1 MGTYTSNA
9 GFFLLNILLGSA
21 IFIVLLRLILQLMGA
36 DSSNPI
42 SQSIKAIT
50 DPILQPTR
58 RYLPKF
64 QSLDSAS
71 VIILIALQM
80 ALTWLS
86 LKMISILDPDLL
98 SILIFSI
105 GEIVAKFVRLLIWAI
120 IINALISWFS
130 VGSYHPIVD
139 VINSITSPLLDRARK
154 VLPMST
160 GLDFSPLI
168 AIIALQLVLILIVS
182 PLKDISNIFLR

>member
-9 GFFLLNILLGSA
+9 GFFLINILLGSA
-21 IFIVLLRLILQLMGA
+21 IFIALLRLILQLMGA
-36 DSSNPI
+36 DSRNPI

-50 DPILQPTR
+50 DPILQPIR

-71 VIILIALQM
+71 LLMLVAMQM
-80 ALTWLS
+80 MLTWLS
-86 LKMISILDPDLL
+86 LRMISTLDQSIL
-98 SILIFSI
+98 SIFVFSI
-105 GEIVAKFVRLLIWAI
+105 GEIIAKFVRILIWAI

-130 VGSYHPIVD
+130 AGSYHPIVD
-139 VINSITSPLLDRARK
+139 VINSITNPLLNRARK

-160 GLDFSPLI
+160 GLDFSPLMV
-168 AIIALQLVLILIVS
+168 IIVLQLVLILVVS
-182 PLKDISNIFLR
+182 PLKDISNIFL

>member
-9 GFFLLNILLGSA
+9 GFFLINILLGSA
-21 IFIVLLRLILQLMGA
+21 IFIALLRLILQLMGA
-36 DSSNPI
+36 DSRNPI

-71 VIILIALQM
+71 LLMLVAMQM
-80 ALTWLS
+80 MLTWLS
-86 LKMISILDPDLL
+86 LRMISTLDPSIL
-98 SILIFSI
+98 SIFVFSI
-105 GEIVAKFVRLLIWAI
+105 GEIIAKFVRILIWAI

-130 VGSYHPIVD
+130 AGSYHPIVD
-139 VINSITSPLLDRARK
+139 VINSITNPLLNRARK

-160 GLDFSPLI
+160 GLDFYPLL
-168 AIIALQLVLILIVS
+168 IIIVLQLVLILVVS
-182 PLKDISNIFLR
+182 PLKDMSNIFL

>member
-9 GFFLLNILLGSA
+9 GFFLINILLGSA

-86 LKMISILDPDLL
+86 LKMISILDPDIL

>member
-9 GFFLLNILLGSA
+9 GLFLINILLGSA

-36 DSSNPI
+36 DHHNPI
-42 SQSIKAIT
+42 SQSIKSIT

-71 VIILIALQM
+71 LLMLIAMQM

-86 LKMISILDPDLL
+86 LNIVSTLDPNIFP
-98 SILIFSI
+98 ILVFSVA
-105 GEIVAKFVRLLIWAI
+105 EVVAKFVRILIWAI
-120 IINALISWFS
+120 IINALVSWFS
-130 VGSYHPIVD
+130 AGSYHPIVD
-139 VINSITSPLLDRARK
+139 VINSITYPLLYRARK
-154 VLPMST
+154 LLPIST

-168 AIIALQLVLILIVS
+168 AIIALQLVLILVVS
-182 PLKDISNIFLR
+182 PLKDISNIVLR

>member
-9 GFFLLNILLGSA
+9 GFFLINILLGSA
-21 IFIVLLRLILQLMGA
+21 IFIVLIRLILQLMGA
-36 DSSNPI
+36 DSLNPI

-58 RYLPKF
+58 RFLPKF
-64 QSLDSAS
+64 QSVDSAS
-71 VIILIALQM
+71 LLILIAMQVT
-80 ALTWLS
+80 LTWLS
-86 LKMISILDPDLL
+86 LRMISTLDPNML

-105 GEIVAKFVRLLIWAI
+105 GEIVAKFVRVLIWAV

-130 VGSYHPIVD
+130 PGTYHPIVD
-139 VINSITSPLLDRARK
+139 IINSITNPLLNRVRK

-168 AIIALQLVLILIVS
+168 VIILLQLVLILVVS

>member
-9 GFFLLNILLGSA
+9 GLFLINILLGSA

-36 DSSNPI
+36 DSRNPI

-58 RYLPKF
+58 RYLPTLR
-64 QSLDSAS
+64 SLDSAS
-71 VIILIALQM
+71 LLNLIAMQM
-80 ALTWLS
+80 MLTWLS
-86 LKMISILDPDLL
+86 LRMISTLDPNIP
-98 SILIFSI
+98 SIFVFSI
-105 GEIVAKFVRLLIWAI
+105 GEIIAKFVRILIWAI

-130 VGSYHPIVD
+130 AGSYHPIID
-139 VINSITSPLLDRARK
+139 VINSITNPLLDRARK

-160 GLDFSPLI
+160 GLDFSPLMV
-168 AIIALQLVLILIVS
+168 IIVLQLVLILVVS
-182 PLKDISNIFLR
+182 PLKDLSNIFL

>member
-9 GFFLLNILLGSA
+9 GFFLINILLGSA
-21 IFIVLLRLILQLMGA
+21 IFIALLRLILQLMGA
-36 DSSNPI
+36 DSRNPI

-71 VIILIALQM
+71 LLMLVAMQM
-80 ALTWLS
+80 MLTWLS
-86 LKMISILDPDLL
+86 LRMISTLDPSIL
-98 SILIFSI
+98 SIFVFSI
-105 GEIVAKFVRLLIWAI
+105 GEIIAKFVRILIWAI

-130 VGSYHPIVD
+130 AGSYHPIVD
-139 VINSITSPLLDRARK
+139 VINSITNPLLNRARK
-154 VLPMST
+154 VLPMGT

-168 AIIALQLVLILIVS
+168 VIIVLQLVLILVVS
-182 PLKDISNIFLR
+182 PLKDISNIFL

>member
-9 GFFLLNILLGSA
+9 GFFLINILLGSA
-21 IFIVLLRLILQLMGA
+21 IFIALLRLILQLMGA
-36 DSSNPI
+36 DSRNPI

-71 VIILIALQM
+71 LLMLVAMQM
-80 ALTWLS
+80 MLTWLS
-86 LKMISILDPDLL
+86 LRMISTLDL
-98 SILIFSI
+98 SILSIFVFSI
-105 GEIVAKFVRLLIWAI
+105 GEIIAKFVRILIWAI

-130 VGSYHPIVD
+130 AGSYHPIVD
-139 VINSITSPLLDRARK
+139 VINSITNPLLNRARK

-160 GLDFSPLI
+160 GLDFSPLMV
-168 AIIALQLVLILIVS
+168 IIVLQLVLILVVS
-182 PLKDISNIFLR
+182 PLKDISNIFL

>member
-9 GFFLLNILLGSA
+9 GFFLINILLGSA
-21 IFIVLLRLILQLMGA
+21 IFIALLRLILQLMGA
-36 DSSNPI
+36 DSRNPI
-42 SQSIKAIT
+42 SQSIKEIT

-71 VIILIALQM
+71 LLMLVAMQM
-80 ALTWLS
+80 MLTWLS
-86 LKMISILDPDLL
+86 LRMISTPDPSIL
-98 SILIFSI
+98 SIFVFSI
-105 GEIVAKFVRLLIWAI
+105 GEIIAKFVRILIWAI

-130 VGSYHPIVD
+130 AGSYHPIVD
-139 VINSITSPLLDRARK
+139 VINSITNPLLNRARK

-160 GLDFSPLI
+160 GLDFSPLMV
-168 AIIALQLVLILIVS
+168 IIVLQLVLILVVS
-182 PLKDISNIFLR
+182 PLKDISNIFL

>member
-9 GFFLLNILLGSA
+9 GFFLINILLGSA
-21 IFIVLLRLILQLMGA
+21 IFIALLRLILQLMGA
-36 DSSNPI
+36 DSRNPI

-71 VIILIALQM
+71 LLMLVAMQM
-80 ALTWLS
+80 MLTWLS
-86 LKMISILDPDLL
+86 LRMISTLDTNIL
-98 SILIFSI
+98 SIFVFSI
-105 GEIVAKFVRLLIWAI
+105 GEIIAKFVRILIWAI

-130 VGSYHPIVD
+130 AGSYHPIVD
-139 VINSITSPLLDRARK
+139 VIHSMTNPLLNRARK
-154 VLPMST
+154 VLPMTT
-160 GLDFSPLI
+160 GLDFSPLMV
-168 AIIALQLVLILIVS
+168 IIVLQLVLILVVS
-182 PLKDISNIFLR
+182 PLKDISNIFL

>member
-9 GFFLLNILLGSA
+9 GFFLINILLGSA
-21 IFIVLLRLILQLMGA
+21 IFIALIRLILQLMGA
-36 DSSNPI
+36 DSRNPI

-71 VIILIALQM
+71 LLMLVAMQM
-80 ALTWLS
+80 MLTWLS
-86 LKMISILDPDLL
+86 LRMISTLDPSIL
-98 SILIFSI
+98 SIFVFSI
-105 GEIVAKFVRLLIWAI
+105 GEIIAKFVRILIWAI

-130 VGSYHPIVD
+130 AGSYHPIVD
-139 VINSITSPLLDRARK
+139 VINSITNPLLNRARK

-160 GLDFSPLI
+160 GLDFSPLMV
-168 AIIALQLVLILIVS
+168 IIVLQLVLILVVS
-182 PLKDISNIFLR
+182 PLKDISNIFL

>member
-1 MGTYTSNA
+1 
-9 GFFLLNILLGSA
+9 
-21 IFIVLLRLILQLMGA
+21 MGA
-36 DSSNPI
+36 DSRNPI

-71 VIILIALQM
+71 LLMLVAMQM
-80 ALTWLS
+80 VLTWLS
-86 LKMISILDPDLL
+86 LRMISTLDPSIL
-98 SILIFSI
+98 SIFVFSI
-105 GEIVAKFVRLLIWAI
+105 GEIIAKFVRILIWAI

-130 VGSYHPIVD
+130 AGSYHPIVD
-139 VINSITSPLLDRARK
+139 VINSITNPLLNRARK

-160 GLDFSPLI
+160 GLDFSPLMV
-168 AIIALQLVLILIVS
+168 IIVLQLVLILVVS
-182 PLKDISNIFLR
+182 PLKDISNIFL

>member
-9 GFFLLNILLGSA
+9 GFFLINILLGSA
-21 IFIVLLRLILQLMGA
+21 IFIALLRLILQLMGA
-36 DSSNPI
+36 DSRNPI

-71 VIILIALQM
+71 LLMLVAMQM
-80 ALTWLS
+80 MLTWLS
-86 LKMISILDPDLL
+86 LRMISTLDPSIL
-98 SILIFSI
+98 SIFVFSI
-105 GEIVAKFVRLLIWAI
+105 GEIIAKFVRILIWAI

-130 VGSYHPIVD
+130 AGSYHPIVD
-139 VINSITSPLLDRARK
+139 VINSITNPLLNRARK

-160 GLDFSPLI
+160 GLDFSPLL
-168 AIIALQLVLILIVS
+168 IIIVLQLVLILVVS
-182 PLKDISNIFLR
+182 PLKDMSNIFL

>member
-9 GFFLLNILLGSA
+9 GFFLINILLGSA
-21 IFIVLLRLILQLMGA
+21 IFIALLRLILQLMGA
-36 DSSNPI
+36 DSRNPI

-71 VIILIALQM
+71 LLMLVAMQM
-80 ALTWLS
+80 MLTWLS
-86 LKMISILDPDLL
+86 LRMISTLDPSIL
-98 SILIFSI
+98 SIFVFSI
-105 GEIVAKFVRLLIWAI
+105 GEIIAKFVRILIWAI

-130 VGSYHPIVD
+130 AGSYHPIVD
-139 VINSITSPLLDRARK
+139 VINSITNPLLNRARK

-160 GLDFSPLI
+160 GLDFSPLLV
-168 AIIALQLVLILIVS
+168 IIVLQLVLILVVS
-182 PLKDISNIFLR
+182 PLKDMSNIFL

>member
-86 LKMISILDPDLL
+86 LKMISILDPDIL

>member
-9 GFFLLNILLGSA
+9 GFFLINILLGSA
-21 IFIVLLRLILQLMGA
+21 IFIALLRLILQLMGA
-36 DSSNPI
+36 DSRNPI

-71 VIILIALQM
+71 LLMLVAMQM
-80 ALTWLS
+80 VLTWLS
-86 LKMISILDPDLL
+86 LRMISTLDPSIL
-98 SILIFSI
+98 SIFVFSI
-105 GEIVAKFVRLLIWAI
+105 GEIIAKFVRILIWAI

-130 VGSYHPIVD
+130 AGSYHPIVD
-139 VINSITSPLLDRARK
+139 VINSITNPLLNRARK

-160 GLDFSPLI
+160 GLDFSPLMV
-168 AIIALQLVLILIVS
+168 IIVLQLVLILVVS
-182 PLKDISNIFLR
+182 PLKDISNIFL

>member
-9 GFFLLNILLGSA
+9 GFFLINILLGSA
-21 IFIVLLRLILQLMGA
+21 IFIALLRLILQLMGA
-36 DSSNPI
+36 DSRNPI

-71 VIILIALQM
+71 LLILVAMQM
-80 ALTWLS
+80 MLTWLS
-86 LKMISILDPDLL
+86 LRMISTLDPSIL
-98 SILIFSI
+98 SIFVFSI
-105 GEIVAKFVRLLIWAI
+105 GEIIAKFVRILIWAI

-130 VGSYHPIVD
+130 AGSYHPIVD
-139 VINSITSPLLDRARK
+139 VINSITNPLLNRARK

-160 GLDFSPLI
+160 GLDFSPLMV
-168 AIIALQLVLILIVS
+168 IIVLQLVLILVVS
-182 PLKDISNIFLR
+182 PLKDISNIFL

>member
-9 GFFLLNILLGSA
+9 GFFLINILLGSA
-21 IFIVLLRLILQLMGA
+21 IFIALLRLILQLMGA
-36 DSSNPI
+36 DSRNPI

-71 VIILIALQM
+71 LLMLVAMQM
-80 ALTWLS
+80 MLTWLS
-86 LKMISILDPDLL
+86 LRMISTLDPSIL
-98 SILIFSI
+98 SIFVFSI
-105 GEIVAKFVRLLIWAI
+105 GEIIAKFVRILIWAI

-130 VGSYHPIVD
+130 AGSYHPIVD
-139 VINSITSPLLDRARK
+139 VINSITNPLLNRARK

-160 GLDFSPLI
+160 GLDFSPLMV
-168 AIIALQLVLILIVS
+168 IIVLQLVLILVVS
-182 PLKDISNIFLR
+182 PLKDISNIFL